1 MRQTMHSEYK
11 LKLVYPQHKQF
22 RASQSYKES
31 ITCATS
37 IELLTTYGI
46 HTTQPSASVLVF
58 ESESARTL
66 AVLALSDSKAFT
78 VQCI

>member
-1 MRQTMHSEYK
+1 MHSEYK
-11 LKLVYPQHKQF
+11 LKLVYPQYKQF

-58 ESESARTL
+58 ESASDRML
-66 AVLALSDSKAFT
+66 AVLALSDATAFT
-78 VQCI
+78 TQCLD

>member
-1 MRQTMHSEYK
+1 MLSEYK

-37 IELLTTYGI
+37 LELLTAYGI

-58 ESESARTL
+58 ESERERTL
-66 AVLALSDSKAFT
+66 AVLALSSAKEFT

>member
-1 MRQTMHSEYK
+1 MHSEYK
-11 LKLVYPQHKQF
+11 LKLVYPTHKQF

-58 ESESARTL
+58 ESESERTL
-66 AVLALSDSKAFT
+66 AVLALSDSKEFT
-78 VQCI
+78 TQCI

>member
-1 MRQTMHSEYK
+1 MHSEYK
-11 LKLVYPQHKQF
+11 LKLVYPTHKQH

-37 IELLTTYGI
+37 IELLTAYGI

-58 ESESARTL
+58 ESESERTL
-66 AVLALSDSKAFT
+66 AVLALSDSKEFT
-78 VQCI
+78 TQCI